1 METQSWQHLT
11 LGELYRT
18 GIAKF
23 RQVRRNFQTYS
34 PVKVDLTAARNLW
47 NVVNPLLISPL
58 LYVLEGF
65 RENRLLPQAVEDAPN
80 KLLMPS
86 SSKALAPLIQ
96 HKPWYRR
103 TERVNQVLIQAWA
116 LGFHTY
122 KQLIEQVR
130 YRTGMGCSKRAIA
143 RFIKERRYV
152 ELK

>member
-11 LGELYRT
+11 LGELYRG

-47 NVVNPLLISPL
+47 GVVSPLLISPI

-65 RENRLLPQAVEDAPN
+65 RENRLLPQAVEDDPN
-80 KLLMPS
+80 KLLMLSP
-86 SSKALAPLIQ
+86 SKALAPTAQ

-103 TERVNQVLIQAWA
+103 TERVNQVLMQAWA

-143 RFIKERRYV
+143 RFIKEHRYV